1 MTKIY
6 SMVWKSRITGR
17 FTGEVYQEGDED
29 LMKTLAEE
37 YKKLAEDGRVLI
49 FSGKVGE

>member
-37 YKKLAEDGRVLI
+37 YRKLSADGKVLI
-49 FSGKVGE
+49 FSGKVE